1 MRFSMRP
8 IAWLSLSSTLLAYAL
23 PCGAQQSSAGAS
35 ERITLQ
41 SRVARA
47 ESAGTRETAGSDRRS
62 EADLLRSRL
71 RDGDFHPGDRITL
84 WVNGEPSLS
93 NTYTVRAGNV
103 LVIPSLQELSLRGVL
118 RSELRDVLLRE
129 IRRFIKD
136 PEIQVTTLVNIAVLG
151 AVGRPGFYAVA
162 PDAPITDVL
171 MTAGGPN
178 GNSDFGRSRVVRD
191 GVDFAD
197 AARVRRFVEANSTLD
212 EIGVQSGDQ
221 IVIGERPHRW
231 QTVSAVLGVTSLL
244 ATTLVLV
251 RHR

>member
-1 MRFSMRP
+1 MRP
-8 IAWLSLSSTLLAYAL
+8 IAWLSLSSTLLVHAL
-23 PCGAQQSSAGAS
+23 PARAQQSTGGS
-35 ERITLQ
+35 ERVTLQ

-47 ESAGTRETAGSDRRS
+47 ESAGTREASGVDRRF
-62 EADLLRSRL
+62 EADVLRSRL

-84 WVNGEPSLS
+84 WVNGEPTLS
-93 NTYTVRAGNV
+93 NTFTVRAENV
-103 LVIPSLQELSLRGVL
+103 LVIPTLREISLRGVL

-151 AVGRPGFYAVA
+151 AVGRPGFYAVP

-171 MTAGGPN
+171 MTAGGPA
-178 GNSDFGRSRVVRD
+178 GNADFGRSRVIR
-191 GVDFAD
+191 GGADFAD
-197 AARVRRFVEANSTLD
+197 AGNVRRFLEANRTLD

-221 IVIGERPHRW
+221 IVIGERTHRW
-231 QTVSAVLGVTSLL
+231 QNVSAVLGAASLL
-244 ATTLVLV
+244 ATTIVLV

>member
-1 MRFSMRP
+1 MRP
-8 IAWLSLSSTLLAYAL
+8 VAFLSVSSCLMAVAL
-23 PCGAQQSSAGAS
+23 PCAAQQSTGGS
-35 ERITLQ
+35 ERVTLQ

-47 ESAGTRETAGSDRRS
+47 ESAGTRQTSGADRRS
-62 EADLLRSRL
+62 EADVLRSRL

-93 NTYTVRAGNV
+93 NTFTVRAGNV
-103 LVIPSLQELSLRGVL
+103 LVIPTLQELSLRGVL

-129 IRRFIKD
+129 LRRYIKD

-171 MTAGGPN
+171 MSAGGPAA
-178 GNSDFGRSRVVRD
+178 NSDFGRSHVVRD
-191 GVDFAD
+191 GAD
-197 AARVRRFVEANSTLD
+197 VANAARVQRFLEANSTLD

-221 IVIGERPHRW
+221 IVIGERTHRW
-231 QTVSAVLGVTSLL
+231 QTASAVLGVVSVL
-244 ATTLVLV
+244 ATTLVLI

>member
-8 IAWLSLSSTLLAYAL
+8 IVWLSLSSTLLAHTV
-23 PCGAQQSSAGAS
+23 PCGAQQSTGGG
-35 ERITLQ
+35 ERVTLQ

-47 ESAGTRETAGSDRRS
+47 ESTGTRETSGAQVNV
-62 EADLLRSRL
+62 LRTRL

-84 WVNGEPSLS
+84 WVNGEPALS
-93 NTYTVRAGNV
+93 NTFTVRARNV
-103 LVIPSLQELSLRGVL
+103 LAIPTLQELSLRGVL

-151 AVGRPGFYAVA
+151 AVGRPGFYAVP

-171 MTAGGPN
+171 MTAGGPSA
-178 GNSDFGRSRVVRD
+178 NSDFGRSRVVRD
-191 GVDFAD
+191 GADFAD
-197 AARVRRFVEANSTLD
+197 AARVRQFLEANSTLD

-221 IVIGERPHRW
+221 IIVGERTHRW

-244 ATTLVLV
+244 ATTLVLL

>member
-8 IAWLSLSSTLLAYAL
+8 IVWLSLSSTLLATTL
-23 PCGAQQSSAGAS
+23 PCGAQQSTASS
-35 ERITLQ
+35 ERVTLQ

-47 ESAGTRETAGSDRRS
+47 ESAATRDTPSSDRRS
-62 EADLLRSRL
+62 EASLLRSRL

-84 WVNGEPSLS
+84 WVNGEPALS
-93 NTYTVRAGNV
+93 GTFTVRAGNV
-103 LVIPSLQELSLRGVL
+103 LVIPSLHELPLQGVL

-129 IRRFIKD
+129 IRHYIKD

-151 AVGRPGFYAVA
+151 SVSRPGFYAVA

-171 MTAGGPN
+171 MTAGGPAAN
-178 GNSDFGRSRVVRD
+178 ADFGRSRVVRD
-191 GVDFAD
+191 GVDFAHSKS
-197 AARVRRFVEANSTLD
+197 VRRFLEANSTLD

-221 IVIGERPHRW
+221 IIIGERTHRW

-244 ATTLVLV
+244 ATTVVLLA
-251 RHR
+251 HR

>member
-8 IAWLSLSSTLLAYAL
+8 IVWLSLSSALVVHAL
-23 PCGAQQSSAGAS
+23 PTRAQSTGGS
-35 ERITLQ
+35 ERVTLQ

-47 ESAGTRETAGSDRRS
+47 ESAGTREAAAVDRRS
-62 EADLLRSRL
+62 EARL

-103 LVIPSLQELSLRGVL
+103 LVIPTLQELSLRGVL

-129 IRRFIKD
+129 IRRYIRD
-136 PEIQVTTLVNIAVLG
+136 PEIQVTTLVNVAVLG

-171 MTAGGPN
+171 MTAGGPGAN
-178 GNSDFGRSRVVRD
+178 ADFGRSRVVRD
-191 GVDFAD
+191 GADFVD
-197 AARVRRFVEANSTLD
+197 AARVRRVLEANNTLD

-221 IVIGERPHRW
+221 IIIGERTHRW
-231 QTVSAVLGVTSLL
+231 QNLSAVLGVASVL

-251 RHR
+251 SHR